1 MIQKINHIGI
11 IVRDLE
17 ESAKKFQECTGLKVT
32 RIEELD
38 DWKSKMAFFECGE
51 VLIELIEPTGEGD
64 GMTFLKEKGG
74 GVHHICFQVD
84 DIQKTFDETGARF
97 TLKSDSPRP
106 AAGGSTA
113 FFVDEKETDNIIIE
127 FMAE

>member
-1 MIQKINHIGI
+1 MLF
-11 IVRDLE
+11 R
-17 ESAKKFQECTGLKVT
+17 SGLQLT
-32 RIEELD
+32 RMEELP
-38 DWKSKMAFFECGE
+38 DWKSRIAFFQCGE
-51 VLIELIEPTGEGD
+51 VLIELVEPTGESD

-84 DIQKTFDETGARF
+84 DIDKTFNETGKKF
-97 TLKSDSPRP
+97 ILKNDTPKP

-113 FFVDEKETDNIIIE
+113 FFVDEKGMDNILIE

>member
-11 IVRDLE
+11 IVNNLE
-17 ESAKKFQECTGLKVT
+17 ESADRFQSCTGLKLI
-32 RIEELD
+32 RKEDLP
-38 DWKSKMAFFECGE
+38 DWKCKIAFFECGE
-51 VLIELIEPTGEGD
+51 VLIELVEPTGESD

-84 DIQKTFDETGARF
+84 DIEKTFAETGEKFA
-97 TLKSDSPRP
+97 LKNDTPKP

-113 FFVDEKETDNIIIE
+113 FFVEEKGMDNILIE